1 MPDERHWI
9 ELGIPFGLLG
19 ALIIFWLLLC
29 IYDHVKKAR
38 TNTYLRAQQDVGCEE
53 TLQAN

>member
-19 ALIIFWLLLC
+19 IFWLLLF
-29 IYDHVKKAR
+29 IYDRVKKAR